1 MANLVESPAN
11 ITDKRSAR
19 KAENRIAIVEAAES
33 LILEGGYGALN
44 AEALA
49 ERAGVSRRTI
59 FNHFASVDDVL
70 ITRMN
75 QYFNRIFEECD
86 FTVSGENASME
97 AEMLSIARK
106 VFKSNTLEEYIAPF
120 AHLLYALEMDSPA
133 KFEEY
138 SHVIYPDLP
147 YLRVAV
153 FASNLAETIGEGV
166 YYYLTRAEEVTA
178 KVAAEAPE
186 GTHPE
191 ALAIEAMRQCVLEA
205 LDYLGRLVQGEFAS

>member
-11 ITDKRSAR
+11 IADKRSAR

-70 ITRMN
+70 VTRMN

-86 FTVSGENASME
+86 FSISGENASME
-97 AEMLSIARK
+97 AEMLSIARN
-106 VFKSNTLEEYIAPF
+106 VFMSNTLEEYIAPF

-138 SHVIYPDLP
+138 SHVILE
-147 YLRVAV
+147 RT

-166 YYYLTRAEEVTA
+166 YYYLTRAEEMTV

>member
-33 LILEGGYGALN
+33 LILERGYGALN

-70 ITRMN
+70 VTRMN

-106 VFKSNTLEEYIAPF
+106 VFMSSTLEEYIAPF
-120 AHLLYALEMDSPA
+120 AHLLYALEMDSQYLA
-133 KFEEY
+133 A
-138 SHVIYPDLP
+138 YPDLP

-166 YYYLTRAEEVTA
+166 YYYLTRAEEMTV

>member
-70 ITRMN
+70 VTRMN

-86 FTVSGENASME
+86 FSISGENASME
-97 AEMLSIARK
+97 AEMLSIARN
-106 VFKSNTLEEYIAPF
+106 VFMSNTLEEYIAPF

-133 KFEEY
+133 K
-138 SHVIYPDLP
+138 SKNTRTSSSSAPTTSSSNSTSRHTPTCPTCAWQSSPPTSPKPSVK
-147 YLRVAV
+147 
-153 FASNLAETIGEGV
+153 AST
-166 YYYLTRAEEVTA
+166 TTSP
-178 KVAAEAPE
+178 APKK
-186 GTHPE
+186 
-191 ALAIEAMRQCVLEA
+191 
-205 LDYLGRLVQGEFAS
+205 

>member
-70 ITRMN
+70 VTRMN

-86 FTVSGENASME
+86 FTISGENASME
-97 AEMLSIARK
+97 AEMLSIAAR
-106 VFKSNTLEEYIAPF
+106 S
-120 AHLLYALEMDSPA
+120 S
-133 KFEEY
+133 
-138 SHVIYPDLP
+138 
-147 YLRVAV
+147 
-153 FASNLAETIGEGV
+153 
-166 YYYLTRAEEVTA
+166 
-178 KVAAEAPE
+178 
-186 GTHPE
+186 
-191 ALAIEAMRQCVLEA
+191 
-205 LDYLGRLVQGEFAS
+205 

>member
-70 ITRMN
+70 
-75 QYFNRIFEECD
+75 
-86 FTVSGENASME
+86 
-97 AEMLSIARK
+97 
-106 VFKSNTLEEYIAPF
+106 
-120 AHLLYALEMDSPA
+120 
-133 KFEEY
+133 FEEY
-138 SHVIYPDLP
+138 SHVILERTYDIFLERYLAAYPDLP

-166 YYYLTRAEEVTA
+166 YYYLTRAEEMTV

>member
-70 ITRMN
+70 VTRMN

-86 FTVSGENASME
+86 FTISGENASME

-106 VFKSNTLEEYIAPF
+106 VFMSSTLEEYIAPF
-120 AHLLYALEMDSPA
+120 AHLLYALEMDSPREVRRILA
-133 KFEEY
+133 R
-138 SHVIYPDLP
+138 HPRAHLRHLP
-147 YLRVAV
+147 RTVPRGIPRPALPARGSLRLQPRR
-153 FASNLAETIGEGV
+153 NH
-166 YYYLTRAEEVTA
+166 R
-178 KVAAEAPE
+178 
-186 GTHPE
+186 
-191 ALAIEAMRQCVLEA
+191 
-205 LDYLGRLVQGEFAS
+205 

>member
-70 ITRMN
+70 VTRLN

-86 FTVSGENASME
+86 FTISGENASME
-97 AEMLSIARK
+97 AEMLSIARN
-106 VFKSNTLEEYIAPF
+106 VFMSSTLEEYIAPF
-120 AHLLYALEMDSPA
+120 AQLLYALEMDSAPTISSSNSTSRPTPTCPTCAWQSSPPTSPKPSVKACTTTSPA
-133 KFEEY
+133 PK
-138 SHVIYPDLP
+138 
-147 YLRVAV
+147 
-153 FASNLAETIGEGV
+153 
-166 YYYLTRAEEVTA
+166 
-178 KVAAEAPE
+178 K
-186 GTHPE
+186 
-191 ALAIEAMRQCVLEA
+191 
-205 LDYLGRLVQGEFAS
+205 

>member
-70 ITRMN
+70 VTRMN
-75 QYFNRIFEECD
+75 QYFNRIFEE
-86 FTVSGENASME
+86 
-97 AEMLSIARK
+97 
-106 VFKSNTLEEYIAPF
+106 
-120 AHLLYALEMDSPA
+120 
-133 KFEEY
+133 Y
-138 SHVIYPDLP
+138 SHVILERTYDIFLERYLAAYPDLP

-166 YYYLTRAEEVTA
+166 YYYLTRAEEMTV

>member
-70 ITRMN
+70 VTRMN
-75 QYFNRIFEECD
+75 QYFN
-86 FTVSGENASME
+86 
-97 AEMLSIARK
+97 LSLIH
-106 VFKSNTLEEYIAPF
+106 I
-120 AHLLYALEMDSPA
+120 
-133 KFEEY
+133 
-138 SHVIYPDLP
+138 
-147 YLRVAV
+147 
-153 FASNLAETIGEGV
+153 
-166 YYYLTRAEEVTA
+166 
-178 KVAAEAPE
+178 
-186 GTHPE
+186 
-191 ALAIEAMRQCVLEA
+191 
-205 LDYLGRLVQGEFAS
+205 